1 MQKKLIEKESYGR
14 FKSKNFNRMSEKPA
28 ADISENIFALMKM
41 TPESSYSFRAA
52 TKLLKNRMPE
62 NAENM
67 FKDDT
72 VNELNQKIKTIIEKK
87 LKEQD
92 VPRG

>member
-1 MQKKLIEKESYGR
+1 
-14 FKSKNFNRMSEKPA
+14 MSEKPA

-62 NAENM
+62 NAEKM
-67 FKDDT
+67 FKDDK
-72 VNELNQKIKTIIEKK
+72 VKNVQNYVFFHEPLF
-87 LKEQD
+87 
-92 VPRG
+92 RG

>member
-1 MQKKLIEKESYGR
+1 
-14 FKSKNFNRMSEKPA
+14 MSEKPA
-28 ADISENIFALMKM
+28 VDISENIFALMKM

-52 TKLLKNRMPE
+52 KKLLKNRKPE
-62 NAENM
+62 IAENM

-72 VNELNQKIKTIIEKK
+72 INELNQKIKTIIEKK

-92 VPRG
+92 VPGG

>member
-1 MQKKLIEKESYGR
+1 
-14 FKSKNFNRMSEKPA
+14 MSEKPA